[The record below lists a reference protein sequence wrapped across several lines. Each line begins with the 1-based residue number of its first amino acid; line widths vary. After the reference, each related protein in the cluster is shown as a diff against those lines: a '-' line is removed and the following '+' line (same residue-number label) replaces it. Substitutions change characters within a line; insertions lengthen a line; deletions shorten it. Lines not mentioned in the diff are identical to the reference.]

1 MKSFKKTREIAV
13 ARTVFNRYINERE
26 LAEYSGLS
34 VKTLQSWRLYGRGP
48 RAYHFGKAIRYDIGQ
63 FDAWAAQQVCGGDL
77 KSGVVA

>member
-1 MKSFKKTREIAV
+1 MKSFQKTREIAV
-13 ARTVFNRYINERE
+13 ARSVFNRYMNERE

-48 RAYHFGKAIRYDIGQ
+48 RFCHFGKAVRYDIGH
-63 FDAWAAQQVCGGDL
+63 FDAWAAQQVCGGEP